1 MANIGVRAAR
11 TAMAVFQGERG
22 LVAAISAAA
31 REGDIAFAPFHRDQI
46 RMMNIAPE
54 LAEKTAPVRYP
65 LVHIYC
71 ERVNNQLREKF
82 RRFSGKVQIVAEA
95 RVSQSHLDGMEQR
108 SQILADAVTE
118 VLDASRGDWGNGMFY
133 TGGYEIS
140 YGMVKQGGKNYLQ
153 ITKVSFEVDVS
164 AD

>member
-1 MANIGVRAAR
+1 MANIGMRVAR
-11 TAMAVFQGERG
+11 TAMAVFRGQRG
-22 LVAAISAAA
+22 LVSALQAAA
-31 REGDIAFAPFHRDQI
+31 HEGNIAFAPFELDQI
-46 RMMNIAPE
+46 RMTNIAPE

-95 RVSQSHLDGMEQR
+95 RVSQSHLDGIEQK

-118 VLDASRGDWGNGMFY
+118 VLDANRGDWGDGMFY

-153 ITKVSFEVDVS
+153 VTKVSFEIDVS